1 MDHFCYLC
9 FMSVMHSFLFI
20 AVLRQVANH
29 RGAMGLS
36 AVCDCG
42 IS

>member
-1 MDHFCYLC
+1 MGEERESWLLC
-9 FMSVMHSFLFI
+9 LVCLHSVSLYDC
-20 AVLRQVANH
+20 VGLT